1 MYHIV
6 DILVSKRA
14 GDANVIPYNYNNVNN
29 TILNTN
35 MPQQIAAQ
43 YIPQLN
49 DEEIESHN
57 YILHN

>member
-1 MYHIV
+1 MYHNV

-14 GDANVIPYNYNNVNN
+14 GDANLIPYNYNNVNN
-29 TILNTN
+29 TILNKN

-49 DEEIESHN
+49 DEEI
-57 YILHN
+57 